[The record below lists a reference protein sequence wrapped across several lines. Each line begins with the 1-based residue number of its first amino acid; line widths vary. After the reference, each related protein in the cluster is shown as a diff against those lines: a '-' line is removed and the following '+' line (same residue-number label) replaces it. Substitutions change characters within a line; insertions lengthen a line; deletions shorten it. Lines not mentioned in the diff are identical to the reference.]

1 MLTDYMAIGSSEAWN
16 HARLAAYLQNT
27 GASPFTSGAEICHCE
42 TLTAESLGD
51 EPYTTPVTDPAP
63 WYDVDTP
70 ESGEFFG
77 LMVLTVSGLEDNPR
91 ARNVT
96 NAVGGGG
103 VFGPVRALPRTITVT
118 GLLIGSSCCGVDF
131 GMNWLS
137 EVLSG
142 CTGDSCDG
150 DCLSAFSCCPG
161 EELTEEEFNDRHRRT
176 FRRTALVSGP
186 TVLDRQGTGSCARG
200 SCGGGGDIIQVE
212 FVLVAA
218 SPWAWSDPLPLLD
231 VGMPIGGTGDCI
243 DWCLVG
249 SAGCASSDCSFAPC
263 QADEDACA
271 DPRNPVPRP
280 PAPTIPDASFC
291 VPIAPERDCYELDL
305 SDRPQWMTDVPT
317 ITVRAAGEE
326 LRNVRITMFERED
339 GTTQTCE
346 EIADANRCNPL
357 NDFFITYVPA
367 GGAVTIDGQ
376 IGRATIEC
384 AGDCRTAATVFGD
397 QDGGPVKV
405 RELDCALY
413 CFCIETDPLY
423 PPSPD
428 ASVSLS
434 ISGRGA

>member
-1 MLTDYMAIGSSEAWN
+1 MAIGSSEVWN
-16 HARLAAYLQNT
+16 TARTRAYLENM
-27 GASPFTSGAEICHCE
+27 GSPFASGAEICTCE

-51 EPYTTPVTDPAP
+51 DPYTTPDDPNSPAP
-63 WYDVDTP
+63 WFDEDTP
-70 ESGEFFG
+70 ESGEFLGF
-77 LMVLTVSGLEDNPR
+77 MVLTVTGLDDNPR
-91 ARNVT
+91 ARNVV
-96 NAVGGGG
+96 NAVNGGG

-118 GLLIGSSCCGVDF
+118 GLLIGASCCGSEF

-150 DCLSAFSCCPG
+150 DCVTFYNCCPG
-161 EELTEEEFNDRHRRT
+161 EELSEEEFNDRHRRT
-176 FRRTALVSGP
+176 LRRTALVSGP

-218 SPWAWSDPLPLLD
+218 SPWAWSDPVPLLD
-231 VGMPIGGTGDCI
+231 VGVPIGGTGDCI
-243 DWCLVG
+243 DWCVRGGLG
-249 SAGCASSDCSFAPC
+249 FDECAASECSFHPC
-263 QADEDACA
+263 VAADDACA

-280 PAPTIPDASFC
+280 PTPTAPDASFC
-291 VPIAPERDCYELDL
+291 VPIAPERECYELDL

-317 ITVRAAGEE
+317 ITVRAADEE
-326 LRNVRITMFERED
+326 LRNIRITMFERQN

-346 EIADANRCNPL
+346 EIADANRCAPL
-357 NDFFITYVPA
+357 NDFVITYVPP
-367 GGAVTIDGQ
+367 GGAVVIDGQ

-397 QDGGPVKV
+397 QDGGPVRV
-405 RELDCALY
+405 RELSCALY
-413 CFCIETDPLY
+413 CMCIETDPLY

-428 ASVSLS
+428 ATVSVSV
-434 ISGRGA
+434 SGRGA